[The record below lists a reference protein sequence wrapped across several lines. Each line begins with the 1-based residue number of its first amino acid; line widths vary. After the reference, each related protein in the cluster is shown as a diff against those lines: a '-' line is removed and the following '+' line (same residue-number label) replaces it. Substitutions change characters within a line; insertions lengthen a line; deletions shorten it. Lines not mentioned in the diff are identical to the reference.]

1 MNKNI
6 FNTVMMLSSFLT
18 KMSLA
23 IPAHIW
29 IQYIALLRLIIGNCL
44 EKFLKSVILSQQKN

>member
-6 FNTVMMLSSFLT
+6 FNTGIMLFSFRT
-18 KMSLA
+18 KMPFS